1 MWLKQ
6 RQGIGTRTR
15 DRCGELV
22 RIFGLGYRS
31 HHPRCAVKSI
41 IKAAKKLTIKL
52 SVTHTSWM
60 PVSQEQ
66 DAPKQ
71 CAGIAFNSRPRTVS
85 HTFSNI
91 LVPETLACAIKLR
104 NVLGICKLEIDLT
117 FVGNGVEENTKAW
130 SKYHLRND
138 LGRNIFSLLWKVK
151 EENFDDFISY
161 HKT

>member
-1 MWLKQ
+1 
-6 RQGIGTRTR
+6 
-15 DRCGELV
+15 
-22 RIFGLGYRS
+22 
-31 HHPRCAVKSI
+31 VKSI

-117 FVGNGVEENTKAW
+117 FVGNGVEENTKA
-130 SKYHLRND
+130 
-138 LGRNIFSLLWKVK
+138 
-151 EENFDDFISY
+151 
-161 HKT
+161 